1 MRKRTDK
8 SFSLFTL
15 ILPFALSILVLCIT
29 AGYYIYRYA
38 SERAYR
44 RKWEDYNDCG
54 LA

>member
-1 MRKRTDK
+1 MKGK
-8 SFSLFTL
+8 SLSMLSL
-15 ILPFALSILVLCIT
+15 ILPFAVSILVLCTT

-44 RKWEDYNDCG
+44 EKWKDYNDCG

>member
-1 MRKRTDK
+1 MRQKEK

-15 ILPFALSILVLCIT
+15 IVPFAVSILVLCIT

-38 SERAYR
+38 SEKAYQ